1 MVNAFNSPPRATI
14 EDKDFSK
21 QVDKY
26 TKRLTN
32 FIKKQPKKKLLKV
45 RSRRA
50 TVESRSV
57 APPHRTEYISTRL
70 EQMTDDLKRKNFE
83 ADKRLRNRVHLAQK
97 RMREEQRQL
106 LNYNSNNETLTR
118 DAKRRAKVMQT
129 KWKKQNENLNTR
141 KRKNDLENAKQIEYK
156 KKFLN
161 MAQKLNDQLHSRL
174 VSKSDKIQNVVLSRN
189 NSDPINLKP
198 FKNGEII
205 LSTGK
210 PGQYFSL
217 NSFEKLLKRQ
227 KTQYQNTGVR
237 KVEEIKS
244 LAENNRSKNT
254 IVYKMNPL
262 NRQAIHAKNVKFV
275 RAVIKK

>member
-1 MVNAFNSPPRATI
+1 MVNEFNSPPRATN
-14 EDKDFSK
+14 ENKDFSK
-21 QVDKY
+21 QVVKY

-57 APPHRTEYISTRL
+57 APPHRTEYTITRL
-70 EQMTDDLKRKNFE
+70 EKMTNDLKSKNFE
-83 ADKRLRNRVHLAQK
+83 AEKRQRKRVHLAQK
-97 RMREEQRQL
+97 RMREEQRRL

-118 DAKRRAKVMQT
+118 EAQRHAKVMQT

-141 KRKNDLENAKQIEYK
+141 KRKNDLDNEKQIEYK

-161 MAQKLNDQLHSRL
+161 ITQKLNEQLHSRL

-227 KTQYQNTGVR
+227 KTQHQNTGVR

>member
-1 MVNAFNSPPRATI
+1 MVNAFNSPPRATSKN
-14 EDKDFSK
+14 KDFDK

-26 TKRLTN
+26 AKRLTN
-32 FIKKQPKKKLLKV
+32 YIKKQPMKKLLKV
-45 RSRRA
+45 RSRAA
-50 TVESRSV
+50 TVESRGV
-57 APPHRTEYISTRL
+57 APPHITDYITTRL
-70 EQMTDDLKRKNFE
+70 EKMTNELKSKNFE
-83 ADKRLRNRVHLAQK
+83 AEKRLRNRVHLAQK

-106 LNYNSNNETLTR
+106 FNYNSNNETLTR
-118 DAKRRAKVMQT
+118 DAKRRAKVMQI
-129 KWKKQNENLNTR
+129 KWKKRNENLNTR
-141 KRKNDLENAKQIEYK
+141 KRKNDLDNEKQIEYK

-161 MAQKLNDQLHSRL
+161 MTQKLNDQLHSRL
-174 VSKSDKIQNVVLSRN
+174 VSRSDKIQNVVLSRN
-189 NSDPINLKP
+189 SSDPINLKP

-227 KTQYQNTGVR
+227 KTQQQNTGVR

-254 IVYKMNPL
+254 IVYKINPL

>member
-1 MVNAFNSPPRATI
+1 MVNAFNSPPRATSKN
-14 EDKDFSK
+14 KDFDK

-32 FIKKQPKKKLLKV
+32 YIKKQPMKKLLKL
-45 RSRRA
+45 RSRAA
-50 TVESRSV
+50 TVESRGI
-57 APPHRTEYISTRL
+57 APPHVTEYTITRL
-70 EQMTDDLKRKNFE
+70 EKMTNDLKSKNFE
-83 ADKRLRNRVHLAQK
+83 AEKRLRSRVHLAQK

-129 KWKKQNENLNTR
+129 KWKKQNENLNAR
-141 KRKNDLENAKQIEYK
+141 KRKNDLGNEKQIEYK

-161 MAQKLNDQLHSRL
+161 MTKKLNDQLHSRL
-174 VSKSDKIQNVVLSRN
+174 VSRSDKIQNVVLSRN

-210 PGQYFSL
+210 AGQYFSL

-227 KTQYQNTGVR
+227 KTQQQNTGVR